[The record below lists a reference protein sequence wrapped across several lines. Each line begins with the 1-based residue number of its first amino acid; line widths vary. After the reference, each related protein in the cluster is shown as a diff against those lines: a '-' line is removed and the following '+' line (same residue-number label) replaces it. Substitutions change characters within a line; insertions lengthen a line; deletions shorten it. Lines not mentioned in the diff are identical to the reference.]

1 MQKSL
6 TPQPYSLDTYLPA
19 AQAISCD
26 DLVAG
31 SFDSWPYWNLN
42 FRGRE
47 ALHQQQTIFLSSF
60 NLPESQLPYL
70 INEDKC
76 ILQGYSCRTRMP
88 TLENILSCVLYVAS
102 VQLVSFYMGTRGS
115 RARDLDENR
124 HDSLRS
130 YCEDKWV
137 GCH

>member
-1 MQKSL
+1 MQRSL
-6 TPQPYSLDTYLPA
+6 TPRPYSLDTLPA
-19 AQAISCD
+19 AHAISCD

-60 NLPESQLPYL
+60 DLPESQLPYL

-76 ILQGYSCRTRMP
+76 RDAPVGQEGRRWKTSP
-88 TLENILSCVLYVAS
+88 VLYVVS
-102 VQLVSFYMGTRGS
+102 VQLVSFYMGTGGS
-115 RARDLDENR
+115 RARDLDESR